1 MQNYFTLIE
10 NRESCRSFDSR
21 SVEKD
26 LLVRMV
32 EAARLSPSACNSQ
45 PWRFTV
51 VMGEKRDALARTTQG
66 MGMNKFTSDVPA
78 FIVISE
84 EKATLAASIAGAVK
98 DQQYAPIDIGLAT
111 AHLCLA
117 ATDLGLSTCI
127 LGWFDEDKVKAL
139 LGNAV
144 GNRIRLIIAVGYA
157 KSDALRPKKR
167 KDLDEILVF
176 ADEI

>member
-10 NRESCRSFDSR
+10 KRESCRNFDSR
-21 SVEKD
+21 PVEKE
-26 LLVRMV
+26 LLCHMV

-51 VMGEKRDALARTTQG
+51 VSGEKREALAQCTQG
-66 MGMNKFTSDVPA
+66 MGMNKFTNDAPA

-84 EKATLAASIAGAVK
+84 ERATLAASIAGKVK

-117 ATDLGLSTCI
+117 ATSLGLSTCI
-127 LGWFDEDKVKAL
+127 LGWFDEGKVKAL
-139 LGNAV
+139 LGDTV

-157 KSDALRPKKR
+157 KDDTLRPKKR
-167 KDLDEILVF
+167 KALDEILYF
-176 ADEI
+176 AD